1 VAASLVKRLGYRVA
15 VVPGAEV
22 LHDVDADRYS
32 FEHVRRT
39 IAAATLVNYRI
50 QKDLY
55 VPMES
60 SLIATRREI
69 GSAFRRLLT
78 GIWGGIRRSGG
89 REKEE
94 TAYILRARLKLL
106 KRQIQ
111 DFFSRL
117 RRPVARD

>member
-1 VAASLVKRLGYRVA
+1 MKRLGYRIA
-15 VVPGAEV
+15 IVPGAEV
-22 LHDVDADRYS
+22 LHDVEEDRYS
-32 FEHVRRT
+32 FEHVKRT

-60 SLIATRREI
+60 SLLATRREI

-89 REKEE
+89 SEKEE
-94 TAYILRARLKLL
+94 TAYILRARLMLL

-111 DFFSRL
+111 DFFHRF
-117 RRPVARD
+117 RRPVTRD